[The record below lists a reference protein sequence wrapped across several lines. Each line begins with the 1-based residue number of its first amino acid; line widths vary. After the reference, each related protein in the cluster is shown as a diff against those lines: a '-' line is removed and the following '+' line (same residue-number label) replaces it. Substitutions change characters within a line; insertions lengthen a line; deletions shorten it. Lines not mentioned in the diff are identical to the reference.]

1 MAVAQGTSTD
11 LLRAVT
17 GTTCAS
23 DTSEAACHGLG
34 SVATAS
40 DKVWPT
46 RHESSPGR
54 RNGTSLGLRWGMK
67 TTAMFALAF
76 FGFSLASLVACR
88 NTAEGVKDDTQNAVH
103 KTGDELKKA
112 GDTMS
117 DAGSKD

>member
-1 MAVAQGTSTD
+1 
-11 LLRAVT
+11 
-17 GTTCAS
+17 
-23 DTSEAACHGLG
+23 
-34 SVATAS
+34 
-40 DKVWPT
+40 
-46 RHESSPGR
+46 
-54 RNGTSLGLRWGMK
+54 MK
-67 TTAMFALAF
+67 TTAMFALVF